1 MVEGGQLVLKELARN
16 KLHSIKFMLTTVM
29 IVMMMRRRIMIE
41 WWHAAVTK

>member
-29 IVMMMRRRIMIE
+29 IVMMRRRIMIE